1 MKIDVCESLAYSYLR
16 HVKRCWIVQTNW
28 KASERWDRCQDADL
42 EVRYSEVIRR
52 FDPERSVVKQTK
64 ATQFLKQGEI
74 DAVGVDQQGEIH
86 AMEVAFHGAG
96 LNYGSSSDSDNVLK
110 KMLRT
115 LFILRTYQPQT
126 PVHIYFLSPK
136 ARRGVRQALEAKFAA
151 LREEYADV
159 EWHLL
164 TDDDFAEAIVEPTL
178 ANTSGA
184 DTSELFVRS
193 VKLLE
198 TAGYRLVRPRTG
210 QGGG

>member
-64 ATQFLKQGEI
+64 ATQVLKQGEI
-74 DAVGVDQQGEIH
+74 DVVGVDQQGEIH

-96 LNYGSSSDSDNVLK
+96 LNYGDSTDTENVLK

-115 LFILRTYQPQT
+115 LFILRTYHPA
-126 PVHIYFLSPK
+126 PVAHP
-136 ARRGVRQALEAKFAA
+136 
-151 LREEYADV
+151 
-159 EWHLL
+159 HLL
-164 TDDDFAEAIVEPTL
+164 PLAESAAQSSADFGDQDRCSAR
-178 ANTSGA
+178 GM
-184 DTSELFVRS
+184 
-193 VKLLE
+193 
-198 TAGYRLVRPRTG
+198 
-210 QGGG
+210 